1 MRARAVRLQ
10 LQLRSVVPFG
20 ALSSSGR
27 RERRFFDT
35 LGAATAFIEEL
46 KCRRD
51 NTAALPQLSVA
62 QLLDAASAIEIL
74 GQESSSTLSE
84 APLSE
89 AVRESLPLRKIQAR
103 SITLRELFRQW
114 SELKA
119 RKSASYRRD
128 IRWTERI
135 LEPLAGRLLSDI
147 ARSHIVALA
156 TRRNISIVS
165 LPWNNLPHS
174 LDQVVAIL

>member
-74 GQESSSTLSE
+74 GQESSST
-84 APLSE
+84 LSE